1 MAWATMSGTQ
11 NISLELIGSF
21 DRNTAD
27 YSMYQ
32 FTEDETI
39 LRSSLY
45 YPNKRPWEQLWKQ
58 VHEYPHWLFEQASIL

>member
-1 MAWATMSGTQ
+1 MSGTQ

-45 YPNKRPWEQLWKQ
+45 YPNKRPWKQLWNKFMNIHIDCLSRL
-58 VHEYPHWLFEQASIL
+58 VSCKLIS